1 MKYAF
6 LLIGLICGIF
16 WSQIFETVSPY
27 INGQIPTAKPS
38 QAELKRKIVS
48 VSTPTIEPVK
58 QPIAENSKNVLM
70 YSTSWCGYCK
80 KALEHF
86 IKNKISF
93 LEYDIE
99 KDDRANRMHDI
110 LGGGGVPLIIYNGK
124 MMRGFSES
132 KFISLHR

>member
-16 WSQIFETVSPY
+16 WSQIFEAVSPY
-27 INGQIPTAKPS
+27 INGQSPS
-38 QAELKRKIVS
+38 IKTSQVEPKNRIVS
-48 VSTPTIEPVK
+48 VSTPTIESIK
-58 QPIAENSKNVLM
+58 QPLAGNSKNVLM

-80 KALEHF
+80 RAREHF

-99 KDDRANRMHDI
+99 KDDRANRMHAI

-132 KFISLHR
+132 KFVSLYR

>member
-16 WSQIFETVSPY
+16 WSQIYEAVGPS
-27 INGQIPTAKPS
+27 INGESPS
-38 QAELKRKIVS
+38 VKTSQVEPKHKIVS
-48 VSTPTIEPVK
+48 VSTPTIESIK
-58 QPIAENSKNVLM
+58 QPLADSSKNVLM

-80 KALEHF
+80 RAREHF

-99 KDDRANRMHDI
+99 KDDRANRMHSI
-110 LGGGGVPLIIYNGK
+110 LGGGGVPLIIYNGR

-132 KFISLHR
+132 KFISLYR

>member
-1 MKYAF
+1 LNDQAF
-6 LLIGLICGIF
+6 LSKG
-16 WSQIFETVSPY
+16 SPK
-27 INGQIPTAKPS
+27 QVVAPKS
-38 QAELKRKIVS
+38 KVVS
-48 VSTPTIEPVK
+48 VATPTIEPVK

-80 KALEHF
+80 KAREHF
-86 IKNKISF
+86 IKNRVTFI
-93 LEYDIE
+93 EYDIE

-110 LGGGGVPLIIYNGK
+110 LGGGGVPMIIYNGK

>member
-16 WSQIFETVSPY
+16 WSQIFEAVSPY
-27 INGQIPTAKPS
+27 INSQILSVKSS
-38 QAELKRKIVS
+38 QVEPKRKIVS
-48 VSTPTIEPVK
+48 VSTPTIEPIK
-58 QPIAENSKNVLM
+58 QPVAENSRNVLM

-80 KALEHF
+80 KAREHF

-124 MMRGFSES
+124 MVRGFSES
-132 KFISLHR
+132 KFISLQR

>member
-16 WSQIFETVSPY
+16 WFQVFEAVSLY
-27 INGQIPTAKPS
+27 INGQGLSVKTS
-38 QAELKRKIVS
+38 QVAQKNKIVS
-48 VSTPTIEPVK
+48 VSTPTIESIK
-58 QPIAENSKNVLM
+58 QPLESSSKNVLM
-70 YSTSWCGYCK
+70 YSTSWCGYCNR
-80 KALEHF
+80 AREHF

-99 KDDRANRMHDI
+99 KDDRANRMHAL

-132 KFISLHR
+132 KFVSLYR